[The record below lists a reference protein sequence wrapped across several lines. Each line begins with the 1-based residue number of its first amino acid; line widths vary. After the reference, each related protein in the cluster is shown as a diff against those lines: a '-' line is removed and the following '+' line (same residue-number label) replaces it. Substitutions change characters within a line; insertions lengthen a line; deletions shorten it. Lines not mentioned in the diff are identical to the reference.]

1 MRRPLVADGCVAGSC
16 FSGGDV
22 DVIRTVL
29 LSLVQLLSVA
39 AVAAGV
45 SMLVHIGAGLIVLG
59 TAGLYASWQW
69 DRAAGP

>member
-1 MRRPLVADGCVAGSC
+1 MGDPLAR
-16 FSGGDV
+16 
-22 DVIRTVL
+22 RTVPMEL
-29 LSLVQLLSVA
+29 VVTRAVVLSLVQLLSVA

-45 SMLVHIGAGLIVLG
+45 SMLVHVGAGLVVLG